1 MPKSKYHPVTPSDMK
16 LKISENGL
24 NANLV
29 IDGNIM
35 YNNLKSIGH
44 DEKWLLSRLKKEGYE
59 DISNLLLV
67 VCDNK
72 EKLTIY
78 KCDEKVENGILE

>member
-1 MPKSKYHPVTPSDMK
+1 MK
-16 LKISENGL
+16 
-24 NANLV
+24 
-29 IDGNIM
+29 
-35 YNNLKSIGH
+35 
-44 DEKWLLSRLKKEGYE
+44 KWLLSRLKKEGYE